1 MSVAGAAVSVRGLHK
16 RFGNDEVLAGV
27 DLEVPRGEIT
37 LLMGPNGVGKTI
49 LLSCIAGGLYP
60 DEGDVRVFGASPA
73 EAEERLSFM
82 LQDSMLVSELTG
94 RENVNFFR
102 DLHPEST
109 DEFEDIL
116 RRLDFEVDA
125 LEKEVGDYSG
135 GMQRK
140 LELAV
145 SLSVDVPLYLLDEPT
160 AALDMTTVEQLHAML
175 SARREAGETVVIS
188 SHLPTDADLADHIA
202 VVTERGV
209 TAVGSPADLLGAV
222 PPVVLAEGPVDIGGQ
237 VRDGRLFEGEIHRRG
252 FLREDVDPETVTA
265 GENGTTIRVREPT
278 YTDLFNYYVHLEG
291 EE

>member
-16 RFGNDEVLAGV
+16 RFGSDEVLAGV